1 MFHIWIV
8 TNDKVEH
15 FIYGLNLE
23 IRAMVR
29 MLKPSLVV
37 KAMENAHYVEEHMNL
52 TRGMRPTF
60 LHHLGFMGKAPRTF
74 PRGGG

>member
-1 MFHIWIV
+1 
-8 TNDKVEH
+8 
-15 FIYGLNLE
+15 
-23 IRAMVR
+23 MVW
-29 MLKPSLVV
+29 MLKPSLVA
-37 KAMENAHYVEEHMNL
+37 KAVENARYLEEHMNL